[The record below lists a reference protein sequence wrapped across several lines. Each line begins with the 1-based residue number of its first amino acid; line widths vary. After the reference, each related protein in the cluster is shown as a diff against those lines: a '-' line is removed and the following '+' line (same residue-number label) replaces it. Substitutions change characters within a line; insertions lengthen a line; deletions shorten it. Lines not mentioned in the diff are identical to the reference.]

1 MSTNEWKTSKPV
13 IDNSIHTRNKKRKL
27 KEKEEEEVQI
37 TLTLKSGGEKV
48 SS

>member
-1 MSTNEWKTSKPV
+1 MKASKPV
-13 IDNSIHTRNKKRKL
+13 IDNSIYTRNKKRKL

-37 TLTLKSGGEKV
+37 TLTLKSAGEKV